1 MADDGKI
8 IIRRAKVNN
17 LKDVT
22 VEIPR
27 GKFVVITGVSGSGK
41 SSLAFDTLFAE
52 GQRRFAESLSSYA
65 RQFLGR
71 MSKPDVEL
79 IEGIAPPKLYRYNR
93 FVSATISAGL
103 AEGKTII
110 HVAMSSGISSTY
122 QNACIAAEE
131 VGGVYVIDS
140 RNLST
145 GIGLQVIRACELA
158 DKGMA
163 AEVIVSYLREMAGRV
178 DATFIPESLEYL
190 KMGGRCSAATA
201 LSASLLRIKP
211 CIQVRDGAMV
221 VGKKYTGALEPVLMK
236 YVKDRLGDLEKVD
249 LSRVFITHSGM
260 TNPELVDKVKEAVLA
275 IAPFED
281 VQVTRAGCT
290 VSMHCGPNTLGVLFC
305 KK

>member
-1 MADDGKI
+1 MSKQAIRISADSTCDLSPELLNKYGIETLPLYAVLEGNAYKDGVEITPDELYEKIKATGKI
-8 IIRRAKVNN
+8 GSTAAIN
-17 LKDVT
+17 
-22 VEIPR
+22 VEEYLTFFTR
-27 GKFVVITGVSGSGK
+27 MKESC
-41 SSLAFDTLFAE
+41 DTLIHFVI
-52 GQRRFAESLSSYA
+52 SS
-65 RQFLGR
+65 
-71 MSKPDVEL
+71 E
-79 IEGIAPPKLYRYNR
+79 
-93 FVSATISAGL
+93 
-103 AEGKTII
+103 
-110 HVAMSSGISSTY
+110 MSSCC
-122 QNACIAAEE
+122 QNALIAAAE

-221 VGKKYTGALEPVLMK
+221 VGKKYTGAMEPVLLK

-260 TNPELVDKVKEAVLA
+260 TNPELVDKVKDAVLA

>member
-1 MADDGKI
+1 MSNCSVCVTADSTCDLSSELLSQYGIDTLPLYVVMEGKAYKDGVEITPDDIYAKVKATGKI
-8 IIRRAKVNN
+8 GSTAAINV
-17 LKDVT
+17 D
-22 VEIPR
+22 EY
-27 GKFVVITGVSGSGK
+27 ITFFTHMKESC
-41 SSLAFDTLFAE
+41 DTLIHFVI
-52 GQRRFAESLSSYA
+52 SS
-65 RQFLGR
+65 
-71 MSKPDVEL
+71 E
-79 IEGIAPPKLYRYNR
+79 
-93 FVSATISAGL
+93 
-103 AEGKTII
+103 
-110 HVAMSSGISSTY
+110 MSSCC
-122 QNACIAAEE
+122 QNALIAAAE

-201 LSASLLRIKP
+201 LSASLLRVKP

-221 VGKKYTGALEPVLMK
+221 VGKKYTGAMEPVLMK

-260 TNPELVDKVKEAVLA
+260 NKPELVDIVREAVLA